1 MNVVP
6 AGAPKGPA
14 SASTAVSP
22 KDMATCTPPATVDVL
37 GRVFDLDD
45 GEWIGASWTVAVKLG
60 GGCSDGIQIIT
71 IAFIHYIKVLLT
83 KQTPFLGQAIKH
95 FGSQIKICRE
105 GKAITVLPIYRGNN
119 ILFC

>member
-60 GGCSDGIQIIT
+60 GGCSNGIQIIS
-71 IAFIHYIKVLLT
+71 IAFIHYIKDYSPNKHLFSG
-83 KQTPFLGQAIKH
+83 KQ
-95 FGSQIKICRE
+95 S
-105 GKAITVLPIYRGNN
+105 N
-119 ILFC
+119 IWEAR

>member
-6 AGAPKGPA
+6 SGAPKGPA

-45 GEWIGASWTVAVKLG
+45 GEWIGTSWTVAVKLG
-60 GGCSDGIQIIT
+60 GGSSNGIQFIT

-83 KQTPFLGQAIKH
+83 NLTLFSSKQSNIW
-95 FGSQIKICRE
+95 
-105 GKAITVLPIYRGNN
+105 KAR
-119 ILFC
+119 